1 MGGMRKF
8 RRSVAKAQGIPWRKT
23 RTMELKFNEIP
34 VVVEK
39 VEVPPP
45 SRWEQFKAWWKGWFR

>member
-8 RRSVAKAQGIPWRKT
+8 RRSVAKAQGIPWRQT
-23 RTMELKFNEIP
+23 RTMELKFNEVP

-39 VEVPPP
+39 VEVAPPT
-45 SRWEQFKAWWKGWFR
+45 RWQIVKAWWKSWFR